1 MFRVQRVD
9 PRQHEKL
16 VEEES
21 SLPAKKKEKKK
32 GRLPDRRV
40 ATWLVR
46 DPETRFGF
54 EEIQLKSNLK
64 RSRGDCCSEKRKKE
78 KKICEVLKNLA

>member
-9 PRQHEKL
+9 PRQHDKL

-21 SLPAKKKEKKK
+21 SLPAEKKKEKKK

-40 ATWLVR
+40 ATWLVQ

-54 EEIQLKSNLK
+54 KKIQLKSNLK
-64 RSRGDCCSEKRKKE
+64 RSRGGCCSEKTKKG
-78 KKICEVLKNLA
+78 KKKHVKC